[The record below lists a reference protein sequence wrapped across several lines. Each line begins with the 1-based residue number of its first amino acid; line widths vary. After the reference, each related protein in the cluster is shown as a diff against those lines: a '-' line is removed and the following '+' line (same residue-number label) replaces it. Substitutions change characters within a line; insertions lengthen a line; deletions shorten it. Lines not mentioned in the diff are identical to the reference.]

1 MRWNTFSRSVL
12 FAALAAGSVL
22 PWLLLAR
29 PAFGAERALVLYLVG
44 VVAAYLGGLAPKRG
58 RRVAVFV
65 AAACVALGV
74 AVVARTATELVL
86 GLGAVLALGRSAFL
100 YQAPAT
106 RAVLTEAV
114 LVGGGLLFVRFLIGH
129 SLLALVLAL
138 WGFFL
143 VQSLYF
149 LLGGVRG
156 RAGSGR
162 HPDPFQDA
170 CGRALALLDRSVM

>member
-1 MRWNTFSRSVL
+1 MRWNTFPRSVL

-44 VVAAYLGGLAPKRG
+44 VVAAYLGGLAPTRG

-65 AAACVALGV
+65 AAACVAVGV

-114 LVGGGLLFVRFLIGH
+114 LVGGGLLFARFLIGH

-138 WGFFL
+138 WGF
-143 VQSLYF
+143 SSCRASTSSWAASA
-149 LLGGVRG
+149 GGPDRVATPTPFKTPVGG
-156 RAGSGR
+156 RWR
-162 HPDPFQDA
+162 
-170 CGRALALLDRSVM
+170 C